1 MTILEEILGLLSG
14 SPELHAYLL
23 ARRNSSKPPT
33 MPISSPVRPLR
44 SRKRGGF

>member
-23 ARRNSSKPPT
+23 ARPDIWHTAKT
-33 MPISSPVRPLR
+33 PI
-44 SRKRGGF
+44 